1 MVDVITGF
9 ISAIAAVSLL
19 VGGIGIMDIML
30 VSVSVFA
37 IPNSLNIQGKLT
49 NANNQIQTGTFNFTF
64 RLYDA
69 YTSGNMLYEKVN
81 LTSSTDSRG
90 VYDIILTE
98 INISF
103 DRQLYLGVEVNADGE
118 MSPRINLTS
127 VPYSFRANTSDVL
140 ENNNDIVKDESREFT
155 IYGGDSVTLKWRWSE
170 PSLPNQG
177 IRIIYINPETLAVD
191 ENKTAADIFINS
203 QTSYTFATASSP
215 NTIIK
220 VRAMG
225 NSIDWYK
232 LASDGGKVDTGITTI
247 DIKSKYLDVS
257 RQLQVKINRN
267 ENQGSALNSLF
278 DYTLLSDCSL
288 DGNGLDSNR
297 NCASAL

>member
-1 MVDVITGF
+1 
-9 ISAIAAVSLL
+9 
-19 VGGIGIMDIML
+19 MDKL
-30 VSVSVFA
+30 HW
-37 IPNSLNIQGKLT
+37 LNI
-49 NANNQIQTGTFNFTF
+49 I
-64 RLYDA
+64 
-69 YTSGNMLYEKVN
+69 
-81 LTSSTDSRG
+81 TDSHSARNKGSALLIALMIMASLG
-90 VYDIILTE
+90 VATLSAAKLFLSETKTST
-98 INISF
+98 NISETAGAYYAAEGALEKALLKYKENPAI
-103 DRQLYLGVEVNADGE
+103 QLSGDCVTGVGVANCLPTVN
-118 MSPRINLTS
+118 SPWHLESGLQNGALLYTKI
-127 VPYSFRANTSDVL
+127 YNTSDML
-140 ENNNDIVKDESREFT
+140 ENNNDIVRDESREFT

-170 PSLPNQG
+170 PSQPNQG